1 MSVSGIL
8 LLTLDLLVKV
18 TPLGTLSV
26 FSRDPE
32 VSGQRRTRRHHRP
45 AKMAASSVPKVQ
57 GIPNVPQ
64 VNLPDCV
71 YVWAQ
76 PPVKEESRVK
86 LGLTSRRDS
95 SGGSRASGRAAGKE
109 REL

>member
-1 MSVSGIL
+1 MNVSVGYPAVD
-8 LLTLDLLVKV
+8 TGLVKV

-32 VSGQRRTRRHHRP
+32 VPIQRRTKRHHGSGE
-45 AKMAASSVPKVQ
+45 MAASSVPKVQ

-71 YVWAQ
+71 LLDPASSQ
-76 PPVKEESRVK
+76 GETQ
-86 LGLTSRRDS
+86 GLTSRRARS
-95 SGGSRASGRAAGKE
+95 APGPQEGLQGRKW
-109 REL
+109 EL